1 MKPIV
6 IITIVFVFLFVPTSV
21 FAEHEYDDYDPNDP
35 ALEGKTPIRYYL
47 IYASYYRD
55 CNSFDSDKIQYLK
68 LVTNQYLR
76 MMNFLPITSNPH
88 ECVKVTG
95 SYDHSEKVT
104 HGLTLYDAVKKAE
117 DWHPDLLI
125 IVLDPT
131 LRYLSLLETIMD
143 GETPTRGHTGI
154 NYGDGKIG
162 YIITKIAL
170 ENMEGPEAAFV
181 LTHELA
187 HFGHYKLGYP
197 RSISAGDSVVWNG
210 EPKSYIHQMTDIYH
224 DCQLLQFIP
233 DYCSNAFA
241 LLKTHDSGYVKV
253 IKPYDGPIPEPTCGI
268 GTKLVNNV
276 CQLISVDSETIPEPA
291 PEPEPELEPTYDV
304 SYKSNAD
311 IARESSWEQYQRTEI
326 LLTAKLNEANSYTF
340 ENKEAQNIQQKVRN
354 TLNQEFNTLE
364 LLHEDLFDANRL
376 MGTSSYEQAFH
387 TYANVKIAT
396 ADILDIISEVTPEIY
411 RAKDLDKKEIV
422 NEDFFVKYDYYF
434 ELSQK
439 IGDTKNLYSMILP
452 LDFKNKHAQNL
463 IDIVKPQFNDAQ
475 QIRDTE
481 SDPLIDAI
489 SFHINGESTTASYIV
504 EEDFKRLQKLD
515 DKLIAMSS
523 NIEKAQYLEMEVQKY
538 DNIPDWTNNIIEWYI
553 SDELTEKEL
562 AQAMKYLNP

>member
-1 MKPIV
+1 M
-6 IITIVFVFLFVPTSV
+6 
-21 FAEHEYDDYDPNDP
+21 
-35 ALEGKTPIRYYL
+35 
-47 IYASYYRD
+47 
-55 CNSFDSDKIQYLK
+55 
-68 LVTNQYLR
+68 
-76 MMNFLPITSNPH
+76 
-88 ECVKVTG
+88 
-95 SYDHSEKVT
+95 
-104 HGLTLYDAVKKAE
+104 
-117 DWHPDLLI
+117 
-125 IVLDPT
+125 
-131 LRYLSLLETIMD
+131 
-143 GETPTRGHTGI
+143 
-154 NYGDGKIG
+154 
-162 YIITKIAL
+162 
-170 ENMEGPEAAFV
+170 
-181 LTHELA
+181 
-187 HFGHYKLGYP
+187 
-197 RSISAGDSVVWNG
+197 
-210 EPKSYIHQMTDIYH
+210 
-224 DCQLLQFIP
+224 
-233 DYCSNAFA
+233 
-241 LLKTHDSGYVKV
+241 
-253 IKPYDGPIPEPTCGI
+253 
-268 GTKLVNNV
+268 
-276 CQLISVDSETIPEPA
+276 
-291 PEPEPELEPTYDV
+291 
-304 SYKSNAD
+304 
-311 IARESSWEQYQRTEI
+311 
-326 LLTAKLNEANSYTF
+326 LTAKLNEANSYTF

-538 DNIPDWTNNIIEWYI
+538 DNIPGWTNNIIEWYI